1 MTAADLNLPPI
12 VARLES
18 EICSL
23 RRELAEACERA
34 EDAEARLIEA
44 TEEIQA
50 LRGQLETIAPNS
62 SSLAARPRSVVPP
75 IWTAEQLDA
84 QGAIAAELLAAMAKH
99 DKN

>member
-34 EDAEARLIEA
+34 DDAEARLIEA
-44 TEEIQA
+44 TEEIRM
-50 LRGQLETIAPNS
+50 LRGQLN
-62 SSLAARPRSVVPP
+62 
-75 IWTAEQLDA
+75 
-84 QGAIAAELLAAMAKH
+84 AMSPSPSPLTRQSRKRNFEAKMAFIRQT
-99 DKN
+99 DWY